1 MLTPIARTSDNRWST
16 ACGFVRRLTAREY
29 EIFLMLGDGL
39 DNRRISS
46 KLAICQ
52 RTVKFHVT
60 SILRKLEVESR
71 LQAGLAAAE
80 YSRLQAELKLGAER
94 PGGEPCPNRRVSGQL
109 WPPSRP
115 ESVS

>member
-1 MLTPIARTSDNRWST
+1 MSYTVPSKAAPASDNRWSS
-16 ACGFVRRLTAREY
+16 ACELVGLLTARER

-39 DNRRISS
+39 DNQRISS
-46 KLAICQ
+46 ILAISQ

-80 YSRLQAELKLGAER
+80 HSRQ
-94 PGGEPCPNRRVSGQL
+94 
-109 WPPSRP
+109 P
-115 ESVS
+115 ESGT

>member
-1 MLTPIARTSDNRWST
+1 MDRTTTDHANSRWSA
-16 ACGFVRRLTAREY
+16 ACKLVERLTVREH

-46 KLAICQ
+46 VLAVSQ

-71 LQAGLAAAE
+71 LQAGLTAAE
-80 YSRLQAELKLGAER
+80 YSRADR
-94 PGGEPCPNRRVSGQL
+94 F
-109 WPPSRP
+109 
-115 ESVS
+115 